1 MEPQAGHVTL
11 TPGAPGGIFTLNED
25 EHELQE
31 DFNSIDSEF
40 CSWLS
45 SLKSLPCSSLKG
57 GEGSGSG
64 STGVGGASGSGS
76 TGVGGASGSG
86 STGVGG
92 ASGSGSTEIES
103 PKSAISGILGG
114 FESFV
119 VLLLQQREP
128 RSDSLWWAHHQTS

>member
-1 MEPQAGHVTL
+1 MTPSGHCRRTTSMEPQAGHVTL

-76 TGVGGASGSG
+76 T
-86 STGVGG
+86 
-92 ASGSGSTEIES
+92 EIES

-114 FESFV
+114 I
-119 VLLLQQREP
+119 
-128 RSDSLWWAHHQTS
+128 